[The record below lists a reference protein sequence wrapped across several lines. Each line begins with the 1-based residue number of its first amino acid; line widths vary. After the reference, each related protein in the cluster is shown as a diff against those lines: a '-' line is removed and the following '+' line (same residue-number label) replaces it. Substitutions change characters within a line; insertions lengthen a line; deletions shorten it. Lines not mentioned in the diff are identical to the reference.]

1 MNLDPILSG
10 NDSEKRFHAFIHQEK
25 GKVPGTQN
33 HHTSQILKN
42 KKEKI
47 KKGLRLSLLFL
58 PSLGGVNMDEMFTQQ
73 GCVNLLTI
81 SLQGNCQRTICEF
94 KQRPS
99 RNHITSYPDQKMSK
113 MLTGRRKEIITIQPS
128 KQPSRVCALARPI

>member
-1 MNLDPILSG
+1 M
-10 NDSEKRFHAFIHQEK
+10 
-25 GKVPGTQN
+25 
-33 HHTSQILKN
+33 
-42 KKEKI
+42 

-99 RNHITSYPDQKMSK
+99 RNHITSYPDQKNEQDADGKEEGNHHNSALK
-113 MLTGRRKEIITIQPS
+113 TAVTCLCSGSADLSGDSLQTDSFGR
-128 KQPSRVCALARPI
+128 

>member
-1 MNLDPILSG
+1 M
-10 NDSEKRFHAFIHQEK
+10 
-25 GKVPGTQN
+25 
-33 HHTSQILKN
+33 
-42 KKEKI
+42 

-81 SLQGNCQRTICEF
+81 SLQGNCRRTICEF

-113 MLTGRRKEIITIQPS
+113 MLTGRRKDIIPIQPS
-128 KQPSRVCALARPI
+128 KQPSRVSALARPI